1 MNLPY
6 NSERYYLSGM
16 DWIIG
21 ALNDYMLSTGA
32 AGNHS
37 SLIITLAGHIP
48 ERIITSRIIEALT
61 EIPLLSG
68 RLKRDFANLAPF
80 WKPGKAGGERGA
92 VLETVPAESDA
103 ELSEILAE
111 RLNRRF
117 QKDDEHIAF
126 LLVRKSDHDV
136 LIMTFDHRILD
147 ARGAESFLHL
157 LADGGL
163 ESVGRIKTTDAP
175 ELREWSAKFAAGR
188 EIQREI
194 IRMSKLNGCRA
205 FMDGRVGRLAN
216 RPELKTAFQ
225 ALTESETSKFDTVSE
240 RIAGYMMETVYLLAV
255 SALTLYKLGGSR
267 EREWFF
273 VPVPID
279 LRGRGGDPLRETL
292 FNHFSFLFFH
302 IEITPD
308 STVVTLACDIRRQLL
323 ARIAEEFPEKMAD
336 ASRLGRIFPFW
347 LNRRFMRLPFDGKMA
362 SFVFANVGDSDA
374 PDDVCGV
381 KVDVLLHM
389 PRIPSPPGLGVF
401 FNRFNGRL
409 NLTVTGDEANL
420 DMLTANDA
428 AKEIAAA
435 LRN

>member
-292 FNHFSFLFFH
+292 FNHFSFL
-302 IEITPD
+302 
-308 STVVTLACDIRRQLL
+308 
-323 ARIAEEFPEKMAD
+323 
-336 ASRLGRIFPFW
+336 
-347 LNRRFMRLPFDGKMA
+347 
-362 SFVFANVGDSDA
+362 
-374 PDDVCGV
+374 
-381 KVDVLLHM
+381 
-389 PRIPSPPGLGVF
+389 
-401 FNRFNGRL
+401 
-409 NLTVTGDEANL
+409 
-420 DMLTANDA
+420 
-428 AKEIAAA
+428 
-435 LRN
+435 